1 MRHYRFFCFLFLLFV
16 CLFVS
21 LFVCLLVC
29 AFFFAKWAYNPD
41 CLELN
46 MVLTQVIDQDFFSY
60 FSLEFSPFLSSPC
73 LTRRVHKSEQI
84 DKINSKERTILCR
97 LH

>member
-1 MRHYRFFCFLFLLFV
+1 MRHYRFFCFCLCLFV
-16 CLFVS
+16 CLFTR
-21 LFVCLLVC
+21 LCFP
-29 AFFFAKWAYNPD
+29 FAKWAYNPD

-46 MVLTQVIDQDFFSY
+46 MVLIQVIDQDFFSY
-60 FSLEFSPFLSSPC
+60 FSLKFSPFLSSPC

-84 DKINSKERTILCR
+84 DRINSKERTILCR